1 MRGDCPRRSDWRRRH
16 TLCKWRCRIFGLLCL
31 LFQTSPPPPRSPFC
45 CAASQSFCHAA
56 EKSTRE
62 ATISLQAHLLLHS
75 NFGSRRL
82 LVCIPSLPARHPPA
96 PLLPSTVPSE
106 SRGSEKQRQLVE
118 KEINPSLKF
127 FGGQT
132 SRKSRS
138 EMWIEDRVEGQKL
151 KCA

>member
-1 MRGDCPRRSDWRRRH
+1 MQM
-16 TLCKWRCRIFGLLCL
+16 TLSHLW
-31 LFQTSPPPPRSPFC
+31 PPLSAVSNPPHHHPPAVSVLSAP
-45 CAASQSFCHAA
+45 SQSFCHAA

-82 LVCIPSLPARHPPA
+82 LVCIPSLHPPSHNLPA